1 MAKKGDLLM
10 LGCEWF
16 GSGVEFDILI
26 FVKISEALDLLKRDL
41 CISCPLKKIDAIGAS
56 LKN

>member
-1 MAKKGDLLM
+1 M

-16 GSGVEFDILI
+16 GSGVEHDVLI
-26 FVKISEALDLLKRDL
+26 FVEISEALDLLKRDL